1 MAAKNSRP
9 VIIHLFCFIFSFLS
23 VVIQCH
29 VALLFLA
36 MQEVDGVF
44 QLVVYVLFGKPF
56 EILFH
61 RNVWCDPYAFQ
72 LFAIVCARHPCAGI
86 NKVACIF

>member
-1 MAAKNSRP
+1 
-9 VIIHLFCFIFSFLS
+9 
-23 VVIQCH
+23 
-29 VALLFLA
+29 
-36 MQEVDGVF
+36 MQEVDGVC

-72 LFAIVCARHPCAGI
+72 LFARHGQQSVCWNWAYT
-86 NKVACIF
+86 